1 MSGEDHTLPVE
12 LGRLEIV
19 SGKGSA
25 STTCGDENPF
35 QRRSVG
41 SRASPALWG
50 RSCNCSLSKK
60 AIRHKGVFKRNS
72 GKLLKDPVLKYVNTC
87 CHGGPRSEELATSLS
102 SVSLSPLSKCVSRTE
117 EAHID
122 RAPLLHVETAPVQ
135 NDFRSLVSSCSQ
147 LRISNTTGTF
157 TSESFQNLQCRDSS
171 NMVQAAG
178 ATGAEGRAGGLIAC
192 SQQAL
197 NPPCDVTIDELAS
210 YFETLVHIPKKMST
224 MAEMMYI

>member
-41 SRASPALWG
+41 SRTSVALWG

-60 AIRHKGVFKRNS
+60 AMRHKGVFKRNS

-87 CHGGPRSEELATSLS
+87 CQGGSRSEELATSLS
-102 SVSLSPLSKCVSRTE
+102 SVSLSPLSKCGSRIE
-117 EAHID
+117 ETHID
-122 RAPLLHVETAPVQ
+122 RAPETAPVQ

-147 LRISNTTGTF
+147 LRISNSIGTF
-157 TSESFQNLQCRDSS
+157 TSESFQNLQCRDRDRSS
-171 NMVQAAG
+171 MVQAAG
-178 ATGAEGRAGGLIAC
+178 ASGAEGRAGGLIAC

>member
-1 MSGEDHTLPVE
+1 MSGEDHTLPE

-19 SGKGSA
+19 SGKGA
-25 STTCGDENPF
+25 STTCDENPF

-41 SRASPALWG
+41 SRASPSLWS
-50 RSCNCSLSKK
+50 RSCNANCSLSKK

-72 GKLLKDPVLKYVNTC
+72 SKLLKDPVLKYVNTMTC
-87 CHGGPRSEELATSLS
+87 CHGGARSEELATSIS
-102 SVSLSPLSKCVSRTE
+102 SVSS
-117 EAHID
+117 D
-122 RAPLLHVETAPVQ
+122 RAPLLHEEAAPVQ

-157 TSESFQNLQCRDSS
+157 TSESFQNLQCRDIDRSS
-171 NMVQAAG
+171 IVQAAG
-178 ATGAEGRAGGLIAC
+178 VSGAEGRAGGLIAC

-210 YFETLVHIPKKMST
+210 YFETLVHIPKKMSS